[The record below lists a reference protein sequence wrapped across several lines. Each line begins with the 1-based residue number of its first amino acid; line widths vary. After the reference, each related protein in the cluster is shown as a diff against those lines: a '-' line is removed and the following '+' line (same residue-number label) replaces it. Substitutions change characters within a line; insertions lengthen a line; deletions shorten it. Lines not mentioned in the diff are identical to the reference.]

1 MANGAVV
8 GWLDH
13 GDTRGAFTACLV
25 ALTAYSTV
33 NGHLDAAPARLEWGP
48 LLDVGRDRL
57 VEKFLTQTDADW
69 LLMVDSDMAFEPDAL
84 GLLLDRAKSTKTLLD
99 TPAIVSG
106 LAYSSTIETGQY
118 PAMYKVNDDGYP
130 QAFYDWRKGDVV
142 DVDATGA
149 ACLLVHREVFM
160 TMPHAFDR
168 TERIDGRLLGEDMA
182 FGLKARKLGHRIVVD
197 TNVEFRH
204 IKYGFLDHDSMVRQ
218 DQARDAVKAQ
228 EQAEREAK
236 AERDKMREQQG
247 GAYEVKGALRAV
259 D

>member
-1 MANGAVV
+1 MNRAVV

-13 GDTRGAFTACLV
+13 GDTRGAFTACVV
-25 ALTAYSTV
+25 ALGVYSTV
-33 NGHLDAAPARLEWGP
+33 NQHLDAAPVRLEWGP

-57 VEKFLTQTDADW
+57 VEKFLTQTDSDW

-84 GLLLDRAKSTKTLLD
+84 ARLLDTAKSTKTLLD

-118 PAMYKVNDDGYP
+118 PAMYKLNEKGYP
-130 QAFYDWRKGDVV
+130 LSFYDWEKGDVV

-149 ACLLVHREVFM
+149 ACLLVHREVYM

-168 TERIDGRLLGEDMA
+168 TIRIDGRLLGEDMA
-182 FGLKARKLGHRIVVD
+182 FGLKARELGHRIVVD
-197 TNVEFRH
+197 TNIEFRH
-204 IKYGFLDHDSMVRQ
+204 IKYGFLDHDSYLRQ
-218 DQARDAVKAQ
+218 QVARDAAVK
-228 EQAEREAK
+228 EQASSSDETLMDMK
-236 AERDKMREQQG
+236 
-247 GAYEVKGALRAV
+247 VKGALRAV